1 MQLLADIAAWSLLA
15 FGLILFVSQ
24 AAAYEC
30 GYRLGRRRHQ
40 HGTNPESDGVGL
52 FVGGLLGLLAF
63 VLALTLSY
71 GSARFGER
79 RQGTLEEA
87 NTIGTAWLRAEA
99 IGGPRGKAIASMLED
114 YARLRKA
121 YLEAPRN
128 SPLLHDIDERTS
140 SLQNK
145 IWVQVAGLVRERS
158 DAVAASL
165 MSAVNDTFDM
175 STAER
180 FALESRFPPQLFWLL
195 ISMALIAM
203 ATLGYQTGLKEYK
216 VRAMAGLLAA
226 VWTAVIVVILD
237 MSAPRLG
244 AIRTGVAVYDWTI
257 QGFKGGLSVP
267 PNSP

>member
-15 FGLILFVSQ
+15 FGFILFAGQ

-30 GYRLGRRRHQ
+30 GYQLGRRRRQ
-40 HGTNPESDGVGL
+40 HGAGPESDGVGL

-79 RQGTLEEA
+79 RQGTLAEA
-87 NTIGTAWLRAEA
+87 NAIGTAWLRAEA
-99 IGGPRGKAIASMLED
+99 IGHPRGQAIASMLED
-114 YARLRKA
+114 YAKLRKA

-128 SPLLHDIDERTS
+128 SSLLRDIDQQTS
-140 SLQNK
+140 TLQTK
-145 IWVQVAGLVRERS
+145 IWGQVAGLVRERS

-195 ISMALIAM
+195 IGMAVIAM
-203 ATLGYQTGLKEYK
+203 GTVGYQIGLKEYK
-216 VRAMAGLLAA
+216 VRALAALLAV

-244 AIRTGVAVYDWTI
+244 AIRTNVAVYDWTM
-257 QGFKGGLSVP
+257 QGFKGELSVP
-267 PNSP
+267 PVSP

>member
-30 GYRLGRRRHQ
+30 GYRLGRGRRQ
-40 HGTNPESDGVGL
+40 HGAGPEADGVGL

-79 RQGTLEEA
+79 RQGTLAEA
-87 NTIGTAWLRAEA
+87 NAIGTAWLRAEA
-99 IGGPRGKAIASMLED
+99 VGQSRGQAIASMLEE
-114 YARLRKA
+114 YAKLRKA

-128 SPLLHDIDERTS
+128 SPLLYDIDQQS
-140 SLQNK
+140 SILQTK
-145 IWVQVAGLVRERS
+145 IWGQVAGLVRDRS

-165 MSAVNDTFDM
+165 MSAVNETFDM

-195 ISMALIAM
+195 IGMAVIAM
-203 ATLGYQTGLKEYK
+203 ATVGYQTGLKEYK
-216 VRAMAGLLAA
+216 LRALAALLAA

-244 AIRTGVAVYDWTI
+244 AIRTNAAVYDWTM
-257 QGFKGGLSVP
+257 QGFKAGLSVP
-267 PNSP
+267 PVSP